1 MPTQQEVQVDVDVWK
16 SAMQSEIE
24 SIKKIQE
31 KDHDRIDKLETKTEF
46 HERDIKDIKA
56 TLKEIKDDTKWLK
69 RTITMAIIG
78 AICTGVIGGAIGLI
92 FYLLQKNIG
101 V

>member
-31 KDHDRIDKLETKTEF
+31 KDHDRIDKLERKTDI
-46 HERDIKDIKA
+46 HERDIKDIKE
-56 TLKEIKDDTKWLK
+56 TLKEIKDDTKWL
-69 RTITMAIIG
+69 RRSITNALIV
-78 AICTGVIGGAIGLI
+78 ALIGGAVAI
-92 FYLLQKNIG
+92 FYAAIKIG
-101 V
+101 G